1 VLEETQET
9 EEIVE
14 RVAALDV
21 GKAELTCCVRVPSPG
36 KRGKRAQEVRTYHTM
51 TRYLLVMADRLREL
65 GVTRVVMEATSDYWK
80 GIYYLLE
87 AHGFET
93 WLVNARDVKHLP
105 GRPKTD
111 TLDAV
116 WLCKLAERQML
127 RPSFVPPRPVRQLR
141 DLTRYRAD
149 LVAARTAEKQRVEK
163 LLEDAQIKLSAV
175 ASDIF
180 GVSGRAMLAALVA
193 GERDPK
199 VLAQL
204 ARTRLRAKLS
214 LLVEAFTGFFTDQHA
229 FLLAKMLGR
238 VDALD
243 ADLAELDARI
253 QELIA
258 PIARAVERLD
268 EVPGLGQ
275 TAAHLLL
282 AELGVDMTRFP
293 TPGHLVS
300 WAKFAPGV
308 KESAGK
314 RKGSGW
320 TGHGNPYV
328 ARVLGEAAVAA
339 SKTDTF
345 LGERY
350 RRIARRRGKRRAIVA
365 VGRSILVI
373 VWHLLSDPTLR
384 FQDLGA
390 GFYDTRSNAE
400 RASATT
406 SASSKP
412 SVTRSPSNP
421 PPESARNQLLGP
433 GSAALRRVLPPACS
447 PWIFGSGP
455 HGRESPRGM
464 RIGWARCP
472 APGLSH
478 HVTLEPLAA

>member
-1 VLEETQET
+1 VLEETHDNDQ
-9 EEIVE
+9 IIQ
-14 RVAALDV
+14 RVAAVDV
-21 GKAELTCCVRVPSPG
+21 GKAELTCCVRVPGPG
-36 KRGKRAQEVRTYHTM
+36 KSGKRLQEVRAYQTM
-51 TRYLLVMADRLREL
+51 TRSLLVLADRLAEL

-80 GIYYLLE
+80 GIFYLLE
-87 AHGFET
+87 AHGFQT

-127 RPSFVPPRPVRQLR
+127 RPSFVPPQPIRQLR
-141 DLTRYRAD
+141 DVTRYRTD

-163 LLEDAQIKLSAV
+163 LLEDAQIKLSVV

-204 ARTRLRAKLS
+204 ARARLRAKLGP
-214 LLVEAFTGFFTDQHA
+214 LVEAFTGFFTDQHA
-229 FLLAKMLGR
+229 FLLGKMLAR

-243 ADLAELDARI
+243 ADLAELDAKLA
-253 QELIA
+253 ELIA
-258 PIARAVERLD
+258 PFAGAVERLD
-268 EVPGLGQ
+268 EIPGLGQ
-275 TAAHLLL
+275 TAVQLLI
-282 AELGVDMTRFP
+282 AELGTDMTRFP
-293 TPGHLVS
+293 TAGHLVS

-308 KESAGK
+308 SESAGK
-314 RKGSGW
+314 RKGSGS
-320 TGHGNPYV
+320 TGHGNPYL

-339 SKTDTF
+339 SKTNSF

-373 VWHLLSDPTLR
+373 VWHLLSDPTAR

-390 GFYDTRSNAE
+390 DFYDTRSNAE
-400 RASATT
+400 RA
-406 SASSKP
+406 K
-412 SVTRSPSNP
+412 
-421 PPESARNQLLGP
+421 RNHIRQLEALGY
-433 GSAALRRVLPPACS
+433 R
-447 PWIFGSGP
+447 
-455 HGRESPRGM
+455 
-464 RIGWARCP
+464 
-472 APGLSH
+472 
-478 HVTLEPLAA
+478 VTLEPAA